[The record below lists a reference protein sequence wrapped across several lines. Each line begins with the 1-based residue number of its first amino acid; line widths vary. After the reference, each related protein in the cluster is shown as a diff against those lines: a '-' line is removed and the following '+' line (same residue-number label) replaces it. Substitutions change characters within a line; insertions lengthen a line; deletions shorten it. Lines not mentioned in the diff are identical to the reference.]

1 MKDNIKTVK
10 ENEESIQQD
19 KYTKHNLLN
28 SKRYIKQKDLI
39 NALLEDDRKYTLQE
53 VDSIINKYLKG
64 VIK

>member
-1 MKDNIKTVK
+1 MKANIKTVK
-10 ENEESIQQD
+10 ENEEPIQQD

-28 SKRYIKQKDLI
+28 SKRYVKQKDLI

>member
-10 ENEESIQQD
+10 ESEEPIQQD